1 MTAPDRLRVLVADD
15 EAIARDGLCALLAA
29 DPEVEV
35 VAQCAD
41 GAQAVRALRETRP
54 DVAFLDVQ
62 MPALDGFAVL
72 RHIEDD
78 HVPTIVF
85 VTAYDRYALRAF
97 DAHAVD
103 YLLKPFENER
113 FRLALARAKERARSS
128 ARADQGDR
136 TDETAPPTPTEASE
150 LSALSVRL
158 AAFLDATDRGD
169 TASPSTPRF
178 PSRLVVRDGGS
189 VRFVR
194 TADLAWIEAA
204 DYYVKLHAR
213 GKVHMLRESM
223 TSLEQRL
230 DPALFFR
237 VNRSAIVNLDH
248 VRELQL
254 FGRGEYVVILEDGSK
269 LRLVASRRD
278 ELEQRLGERL

>member
-1 MTAPDRLRVLVADD
+1 
-15 EAIARDGLCALLAA
+15 
-29 DPEVEV
+29 
-35 VAQCAD
+35 
-41 GAQAVRALRETRP
+41 
-54 DVAFLDVQ
+54 
-62 MPALDGFAVL
+62 
-72 RHIEDD
+72 
-78 HVPTIVF
+78 
-85 VTAYDRYALRAF
+85 
-97 DAHAVD
+97 
-103 YLLKPFENER
+103 
-113 FRLALARAKERARSS
+113 
-128 ARADQGDR
+128 
-136 TDETAPPTPTEASE
+136 
-150 LSALSVRL
+150 
-158 AAFLDATDRGD
+158 
-169 TASPSTPRF
+169 
-178 PSRLVVRDGGS
+178 

-194 TADLAWIEAA
+194 TADLEWIEAA

-254 FGRGEYVVILEDGSK
+254 FARGEYVVILEDGAK

>member
-1 MTAPDRLRVLVADD
+1 VLVADD

-29 DPEVEV
+29 DPDVKI

-41 GAQAVRALRETRP
+41 GAQAVKALRETRP

-72 RHIEDD
+72 RQIEDD

-85 VTAYDRYALRAF
+85 VTAYDRYSLPAF
-97 DAHAVD
+97 AAHAVD
-103 YLLKPFENER
+103 DLLKPFENER
-113 FRLALARAKERARSS
+113 VPVALARAKERARGVERNDPSP
-128 ARADQGDR
+128 A
-136 TDETAPPTPTEASE
+136 ETPTD
-150 LSALSVRL
+150 LSARL
-158 AAFLDATDRGD
+158 AAFLDSAERGEV
-169 TASPSTPRF
+169 SPPGRF
-178 PSRLVVRDGGS
+178 PSRLVVRSTGS
-189 VRFVR
+189 VKFVR
-194 TADLAWIEAA
+194 TTDLAWIEAA

-223 TSLEQRL
+223 SSLEQRL
-230 DPALFFR
+230 DPQLFFR

-254 FGRGEYVVILEDGSK
+254 FGKGEYVVILEDGAK
-269 LRLVASRRD
+269 LRLVSGRRD
-278 ELEQRLGERL
+278 ELEARLGERL

>member
-1 MTAPDRLRVLVADD
+1 MSDASRIRVLVADD
-15 EAIARDGLCALLAA
+15 EAIAREGLVALLTA
-29 DPEVEV
+29 DPDIEV

-41 GAQAVRALRETRP
+41 GAQAVKALREMRP

-72 RHIEDD
+72 QQIEDD
-78 HVPTIVF
+78 HVPTVVF

-103 YLLKPFENER
+103 YLLKPFEDER
-113 FRLALARAKERARSS
+113 FHVALARAKERARS
-128 ARADQGDR
+128 GDR
-136 TDETAPPTPTEASE
+136 VTDQPAAATDLNT
-150 LSALSVRL
+150 RL
-158 AAFLDATDRGD
+158 AAFLDSAERGD
-169 TASPSTPRF
+169 GVPASRF
-178 PSRLVVRDGGS
+178 PSRLVVRSTGS
-189 VRFVR
+189 VKFVR
-194 TADLAWIEAA
+194 TADLTWIEAA

-223 TSLEQRL
+223 SSLEQRL
-230 DPALFFR
+230 DPATFFR

-254 FGRGEYVVILEDGSK
+254 FGRGEYIVILEDGAK
-269 LRLVASRRD
+269 LRLVAGRRD
-278 ELEQRLGERL
+278 ELEARLGGRI

>member
-1 MTAPDRLRVLVADD
+1 VADD

-41 GAQAVRALRETRP
+41 GAQAVKALREMHP

-78 HVPTIVF
+78 HIPTIVF

-113 FRLALARAKERARSS
+113 FRLALARAKERARSVALGDS
-128 ARADQGDR
+128 ADRGERGDR
-136 TDETAPPTPTEASE
+136 TDWNPPSAPTESSDLSE
-150 LSALSVRL
+150 LSARL
-158 AAFLDATDRGD
+158 AAFLDSADRGD
-169 TASPSTPRF
+169 AASPSTPRF
-178 PSRLVVRDGGS
+178 PSRLVVRDAGS

-194 TADLAWIEAA
+194 TADLVWIEAA
-204 DYYVKLHAR
+204 DYYVKLHVR

-254 FGRGEYVVILEDGSK
+254 FGRGEYVVILEDGAK
-269 LRLVASRRD
+269 LRLVGSRRD

>member
-1 MTAPDRLRVLVADD
+1 MTTPTPSPAPARVRVLVADD

-41 GAQAVRALRETRP
+41 GAQAVKALREMHP

-78 HVPTIVF
+78 HIPTIVF

-113 FRLALARAKERARSS
+113 FRLALARAKERARSVALGDS
-128 ARADQGDR
+128 A
-136 TDETAPPTPTEASE
+136 
-150 LSALSVRL
+150 
-158 AAFLDATDRGD
+158 DRGLLRSL
-169 TASPSTPRF
+169 TPPSG
-178 PSRLVVRDGGS
+178 SRCVRKDSDKGRCG
-189 VRFVR
+189 
-194 TADLAWIEAA
+194 
-204 DYYVKLHAR
+204 
-213 GKVHMLRESM
+213 
-223 TSLEQRL
+223 
-230 DPALFFR
+230 PA
-237 VNRSAIVNLDH
+237 
-248 VRELQL
+248 
-254 FGRGEYVVILEDGSK
+254 G
-269 LRLVASRRD
+269 
-278 ELEQRLGERL
+278 